1 MVRVLWCHLNWKCPQ
16 SLPLIS
22 SNGLDGQSR
31 LKWDI
36 LDIPWMQ
43 NFSSSSFLLGFSC
56 LSFMHNT
63 QCLNYGRNF
72 TREHQPNFSSS
83 CLLNKDEGHNSRKSI
98 DPRIQHFNPFEVA
111 WRLKRSSNGFWFFFL
126 VCPKANQMQ
135 SLLQITL
142 TTQVVKQQ
150 QIENARNHGS
160 SRGKNEGIIRCVSTS
175 HLELFISD
183 VPWSNKRKSWV
194 IKVAHVQYI
203 NSRYSIQRMM
213 MVKKKRPKEWVG
225 RGGRIQQ
232 SDEEERCYS
241 CVSNPMWTFELDIWP
256 R

>member
-1 MVRVLWCHLNWKCPQ
+1 MVGI
-16 SLPLIS
+16 LPESI
-22 SNGLDGQSR
+22 NQT
-31 LKWDI
+31 
-36 LDIPWMQ
+36 
-43 NFSSSSFLLGFSC
+43 FLLLAYSTK
-56 LSFMHNT
+56 MKAIT
-63 QCLNYGRNF
+63 QGKVLILASSISTPLKSPEGLNDLQTDF
-72 TREHQPNFSSS
+72 
-83 CLLNKDEGHNSRKSI
+83 D
-98 DPRIQHFNPFEVA
+98 
-111 WRLKRSSNGFWFFFL
+111 FFFL

-175 HLELFISD
+175 HLELFIS

-241 CVSNPMWTFELDIWP
+241 CVSNPM
-256 R
+256 